1 MGRTTSAPARAV
13 RFSAAGHLNLSVWRQ
28 KRGVTLEQIA
38 EKTKISMRFLRA
50 IEDGE
55 YEKLPGGI
63 FATSYL
69 RQYAAAISFE
79 ESELLGH
86 YNTLVNPA
94 PSQKVA
100 APDSA
105 HRGILERW
113 LGAPAPLQRP

>member
-1 MGRTTSAPARAV
+1 MGRATSSSPRSS
-13 RFSAAGHLNLSVWRQ
+13 RFSSAGHLNLSVWRQ

-38 EKTKISMRFLRA
+38 ERTKISMRFLRA

-79 ESELLGH
+79 ESELLRD
-86 YNTLVNPA
+86 YDTLLNPA
-94 PSQKVA
+94 ASQK
-100 APDSA
+100 PNIQEDS
-105 HRGILERW
+105 HRGILDRW
-113 LGAPAPLQRP
+113 LRVPAPLQRP

>member
-1 MGRTTSAPARAV
+1 
-13 RFSAAGHLNLSVWRQ
+13 LNLCARRQ

-63 FATSYL
+63 FAKSYL
-69 RQYAAAISFE
+69 RQYASVIGLE
-79 ESELLGH
+79 EAELLDH
-86 YNTLVNPA
+86 YSAIVTPVVAPETNPR
-94 PSQKVA
+94 
-100 APDSA
+100 DEA

-113 LGAPAPLQRP
+113 LIAPLQRP

>member
-1 MGRTTSAPARAV
+1 V

-55 YEKLPGGI
+55 YDKLPGGI

-69 RQYAAAISFE
+69 RQYAEVIGFE

-86 YNTLVNPA
+86 YKTTSDVP
-94 PSQKVA
+94 
-100 APDSA
+100 A
-105 HRGILERW
+105 HRGSDSQESPRGILDRW
-113 LGAPAPLQRP
+113 LRVPAPLQRP

>member
-1 MGRTTSAPARAV
+1 M
-13 RFSAAGHLNLSVWRQ
+13 NLSGWRQ
-28 KRGVTLEQIA
+28 KRGVTLEHIA

-69 RQYAAAISFE
+69 RQYAAVIGFE
-79 ESELLGH
+79 EADLVRH
-86 YNTLVNPA
+86 YNAIVNPVA
-94 PSQKVA
+94 PQQA
-100 APDSA
+100 CEPEDG

-113 LGAPAPLQRP
+113 LRVPAPLQRP

>member
-1 MGRTTSAPARAV
+1 MGRTTSAPARSL
-13 RFSAAGHLNLSVWRQ
+13 RFSSAGHLNLSVWRQ

-38 EKTKISMRFLRA
+38 ERTKISMRFLRA

-86 YNTLVNPA
+86 YNAILNPSA
-94 PSQKVA
+94 SQKASV
-100 APDSA
+100 PEEG
-105 HRGILERW
+105 HRGILDRW
-113 LGAPAPLQRP
+113 LRVSGPL

>member
-1 MGRTTSAPARAV
+1 MGRTTPGPVRSV
-13 RFSAAGHLNLSVWRQ
+13 RFSAAAHLNLSGWRQ

-55 YEKLPGGI
+55 YDKLPGGI

-69 RQYAAAISFE
+69 RQYAAVIGFE
-79 ESELLGH
+79 ESELVGH
-86 YNTLVNPA
+86 YNAIVNPA
-94 PSQKVA
+94 APPA
-100 APDSA
+100 ASIREDN

-113 LGAPAPLQRP
+113 LRVSAPL

>member
-1 MGRTTSAPARAV
+1 M
-13 RFSAAGHLNLSVWRQ
+13 RFSSEGHLNLPVWRQ
-28 KRGVTLEQIA
+28 KRSVTLEEIA

-69 RQYAAAISFE
+69 RQYAASVGFE
-79 ESELLGH
+79 EAELLRH
-86 YNTLVNPA
+86 YQNAMNP
-94 PSQKVA
+94 SA
-100 APDSA
+100 AQRNGESEED

-113 LGAPAPLQRP
+113 LRVPAPLQRP